1 MLNMYAKFEVSSFNY
16 SRDIEGAQNFKG
28 TSRGPFPNTFDL
40 ILNFFVSTHGGQ
52 CACQICED
60 SSSNGSRDM

>member
-52 CACQICED
+52 CACQ
-60 SSSNGSRDM
+60 M